1 MLKIIEHEEIIEIS
15 LDRKPVNAMTVE
27 FLDALVH
34 AHTES
39 VAQGARAV
47 IISGRDGLFSA
58 GLDVPVLLDQPR
70 EAIERFWTGF
80 FITMKTIASSAVPVA
95 AAITGHAPA
104 GGTVLSLYCDYR
116 VATRGDYTLG
126 LNEVRV
132 GLPVTRNVLYA
143 LELIV
148 GARQAG
154 LLTTSAKLLSPEDAL
169 AYGLVDELADPGQAV
184 ECCLVWARNLLEL
197 PNIAMNKTR
206 LAAKSELIGMTSETT
221 SYSRLAVD
229 AWFNDEAQRMLKELV
244 AKLQAKN

>member
-1 MLKIIEHEEIIEIS
+1 MLKIIEHEDIVEIS

-27 FLDALVH
+27 FLDVLVR

-39 VAQGARAV
+39 VAQGARAI
-47 IISGRDGLFSA
+47 IISGREGVFSA
-58 GLDVPVLLDQPR
+58 GLDVPELLEQPR

-80 FITMKTIASSAVPVA
+80 FITMKTIASSPVPVA

-116 VATRGDYTLG
+116 VATRGNFTLG

-143 LELIV
+143 LELII

-154 LLTTSAKLLSPEDAL
+154 LFTTKAELLSPEDAL
-169 AYGLVDELADPGQAV
+169 SSGLVDELADPGQAV
-184 ECCLVWARNLLEL
+184 EQCLLWARNLLEL
-197 PNIAMNKTR
+197 PNVAMNKTR
-206 LAAKSELIGMTSETT
+206 LAGKSELIGMTSEVA

-244 AKLQAKN
+244 AKLKA